1 VNLASLESFLAG
13 MGVSRNPATLAAAIR
28 FVQRAEGNFDC
39 FGTAD
44 GYCDQWECTWRSECF
59 GGPRETPDPPA
70 PPGDDARSIDEVW
83 ESLSARVRRVQ
94 VMRV

>member
-1 VNLASLESFLAG
+1 MNPASLESFLVE

-44 GYCDQWECTWRSECF
+44 GDFDPWERTWREL
-59 GGPRETPDPPA
+59 
-70 PPGDDARSIDEVW
+70 
-83 ESLSARVRRVQ
+83 LSARVRRVP
-94 VMRV
+94 VERVWRV